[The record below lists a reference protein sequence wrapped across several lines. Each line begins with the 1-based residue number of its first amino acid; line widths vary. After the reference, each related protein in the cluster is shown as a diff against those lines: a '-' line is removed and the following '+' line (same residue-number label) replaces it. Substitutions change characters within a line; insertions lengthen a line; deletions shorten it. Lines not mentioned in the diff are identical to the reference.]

1 MSCPPAIRAEL
12 AMLRESFHQGA
23 EHQDWLGRWWQ
34 RLQVDEKRTL
44 LAMSGLDD
52 SIEFA
57 KRPWG
62 QLMQEQ
68 RDKLILECKK
78 IARLVGAVVW
88 A

>member
-1 MSCPPAIRAEL
+1 MSCPPAIRQQL
-12 AMLRESFHQGA
+12 AMQREAALHSENNQ
-23 EHQDWLGRWWQ
+23 EWLSRWWR

-44 LAMSGLDD
+44 LALSGLDD
-52 SIEFA
+52 SVEFA

-68 RDKLILECKK
+68 RDKLVSECKRV
-78 IARLVGAVVW
+78 ARLVGAVVW

>member
-12 AMLRESFHQGA
+12 AMLRETALHSEKNQA
-23 EHQDWLGRWWQ
+23 WLGRWWQ
-34 RLQVDEKRTL
+34 GLLVDEKRTL

-62 QLMQEQ
+62 QLLQEQ
-68 RDKLILECKK
+68 RDKLISECKRV
-78 IARLVGAVVW
+78 ARLVGAVVW